1 MSAETKKVKA
11 AVYIEE
17 LLSQRFEIEVELG
30 VDPIQRA
37 IMMYKNGNLILEPG
51 NGAEVIQHQIL
62 REYDDGTTTDAYE
75 FWPDDETDYEVDY
88 HALTDEE
95 LINNTCPGDSV
106 PATLADHIESLEY
119 RLHLVQEAQDIM
131 KQRAEYFGRAGDLNY
146 ASAYRNAASMI
157 EYALAGNYDCLAQFV
172 PERDTNWDDFKK
184 DEVD

>member
-11 AVYIEE
+11 TLYIEE

-62 REYDDGTTTDAYE
+62 REYADGTTTDAYE

-95 LINNTCPGDSV
+95 LIN
-106 PATLADHIESLEY
+106 DHTESLEY
-119 RLHLVQEAQDIM
+119 RLHLVEEAQDIM
-131 KQRAEYFGRAGDLNY
+131 KQRAEYFGHAGDLNY
-146 ASAYRNAASMI
+146 ASAYRNAVSMI

-172 PERDTNWDDFKK
+172 PERETNWDGYRA
-184 DEVD
+184 DEQEDND

>member
-1 MSAETKKVKA
+1 MSAETKKVKTV
-11 AVYIEE
+11 VYIEE

-62 REYDDGTTTDAYE
+62 REYDDGTTTDAYK

-95 LINNTCPGDSV
+95 LINNN
-106 PATLADHIESLEY
+106 IESLEY
-119 RLHLVQEAQDIM
+119 RLHLVEEAQDIM

-172 PERDTNWDDFKK
+172 PERETNWDDFKK

>member
-11 AVYIEE
+11 TVYIEE

-95 LINNTCPGDSV
+95 LINNTCQ
-106 PATLADHIESLEY
+106 SLEY
-119 RLHLVQEAQDIM
+119 RLHLVEEAQDIM

-172 PERDTNWDDFKK
+172 PERETNWDGYRA
-184 DEVD
+184 DEQEDND